1 MCIRD
6 SQYISKEIN
15 LENNATSLK
24 IVLDAHIH
32 QSADVRAFYAIS
44 DRPGMEPIFTPFP
57 GYKNLNSRGQIIQPE
72 NSDGSSDKLVEKSN
86 DYGFDSATLHFRE
99 YTFTEDDRWTPVL
112 QNTSEVSVEALVQ
125 ILLEKGVVS
134 DDDVDMILVDIAKPI
149 GFTRPTKDGTSP
161 VWHSP
166 LAN

>member
-1 MCIRD
+1 MAYTITNARNPQWVTSD
-6 SQYISKEIN
+6 HNTID
-15 LENNATSLK
+15 LEVNFAELEEEWLPYTS
-24 IVLDAHIH
+24 
-32 QSADVRAFYAIS
+32 SPTDVCEHSRTLYTRAAAGEFGEVS
-44 DRPGMEPIFTPFP
+44 T
-57 GYKNLNSRGQIIQPE
+57 
-72 NSDGSSDKLVEKSN
+72 
-86 DYGFDSATLHFRE
+86 E